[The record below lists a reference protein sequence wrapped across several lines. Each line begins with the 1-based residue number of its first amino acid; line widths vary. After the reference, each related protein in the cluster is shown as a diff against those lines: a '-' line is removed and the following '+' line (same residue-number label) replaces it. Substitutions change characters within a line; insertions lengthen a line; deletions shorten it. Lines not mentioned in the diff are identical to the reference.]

1 MTYGGDV
8 SEAEVAASGAA
19 LGLGIAAGVV
29 VIVALAMVLITI
41 VARRRGYS
49 GIGGDTVVRCSKG
62 HLFTTIWVPGVSV
75 KALRLGTARY
85 QHCPVG
91 HHWAVVRPVKDSDLT
106 DDDRAAAAEHHDV
119 HLP

>member
-1 MTYGGDV
+1 MTSRGRVIGT
-8 SEAEVAASGAA
+8 EVAAGGAA
-19 LGLGIAAGVV
+19 LGLGIAAGVI
-29 VIVALAMVLITI
+29 VIVALSMVLITI

-49 GIGGDTVVRCSKG
+49 GIGGDTVVRCSRG

-91 HHWAVVRPVKDSDLT
+91 HHWAVVRPVKDTELT
-106 DDDRAAAAEHHDV
+106 DDDRAAAAQHHDV